1 MLNSKYLLLNIQNR
15 FSKIDID
22 GIIFLI
28 ISYESLLSKTEII
41 HTKTTVADV
50 PRRSNHLLCRI
61 GILFTTLLIKGVDVK
76 TVSRLLG
83 HSKTSTTLNI
93 YAAITKEGYDKAE
106 SVLNGK
112 TPVTVPDSE

>member
-1 MLNSKYLLLNIQNR
+1 MPFYSSLLNEAAKYKYIRQNQNSR
-15 FSKIDID
+15 RNQIHGCRAK
-22 GIIFLI
+22 LK
-28 ISYESLLSKTEII
+28 LSILKQQSWTF
-41 HTKTTVADV
+41 HD
-50 PRRSNHLLCRI
+50 CRI
-61 GILFTTLLIKGVDVK
+61 TYCAELGFYLRHLLIKGVDVK

-83 HSKTSTTLNI
+83 HYKTSTTLNI

>member
-1 MLNSKYLLLNIQNR
+1 MPFYSSLLNEAAKYKYIRQNQNSR
-15 FSKIDID
+15 GNQIHGCRAK
-22 GIIFLI
+22 LK
-28 ISYESLLSKTEII
+28 LSILKQQSWTF
-41 HTKTTVADV
+41 HD
-50 PRRSNHLLCRI
+50 CRI
-61 GILFTTLLIKGVDVK
+61 TYCAELGFYLRHLLIKGVDVK

-83 HSKTSTTLNI
+83 HYKTSTTLNI